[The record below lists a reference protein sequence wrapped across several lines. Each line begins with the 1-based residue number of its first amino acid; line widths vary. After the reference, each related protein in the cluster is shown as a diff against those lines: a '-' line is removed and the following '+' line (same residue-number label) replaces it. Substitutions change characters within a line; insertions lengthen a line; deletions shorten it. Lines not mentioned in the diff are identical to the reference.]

1 MKFWGHYLSAMEI
14 ITNILASH
22 KGIYLF
28 YNPPANYKKL
38 SFFLLALMWMYY
50 LKLIGNALIN
60 CKLQH
65 PPHCD
70 FPPPPLSLQHLS
82 FWGLVP
88 SNFHLSLE
96 QNWVQILFP
105 RAGVASQ
112 KPYSEKKCLN
122 REEKRHG
129 VWPFIK
135 TVTFHDTAVASH
147 TDGFLEVWEQI
158 DFFYLLYKMQI
169 SNFC

>member
-1 MKFWGHYLSAMEI
+1 MHWSIVNF
-14 ITNILASH
+14 NI
-22 KGIYLF
+22 
-28 YNPPANYKKL
+28 
-38 SFFLLALMWMYY
+38 
-50 LKLIGNALIN
+50 
-60 CKLQH
+60 
-65 PPHCD
+65 PHTAIS
-70 FPPPPLSLQHLS
+70 PPPLSLQHLS

-96 QNWVQILFP
+96 QNWVQILSP
-105 RAGVASQ
+105 SAGVASQ

>member
-1 MKFWGHYLSAMEI
+1 M
-14 ITNILASH
+14 ASH
-22 KGIYLF
+22 KGVYLF

-38 SFFLLALMWMYY
+38 LFFLLALMWMYY

-70 FPPPPLSLQHLS
+70 SPSPAFELLRISYFKFPPLPGTKLSSNSLS
-82 FWGLVP
+82 KCWSCQSKTLFW
-88 SNFHLSLE
+88 
-96 QNWVQILFP
+96 
-105 RAGVASQ
+105 
-112 KPYSEKKCLN
+112 KKCLN

-147 TDGFLEVWEQI
+147 TNGFLEVWEQI